1 LNGRSTISLDTLFI
15 ERKNTTYLLRKQ
27 CRLAV
32 AQKRMN
38 DKQKIIDAR
47 SNDTALFYKIMKRQ
61 RGKLTR
67 FIDER
72 QVDES
77 TFQTPEDIMN
87 GWSIHIGQLAK
98 KSTIEK
104 FDNDYLYK
112 LMEQEFD
119 VILQLCQDQV
129 VHKEVCNEEL
139 LKAVRKLH
147 TNKAADYF
155 GITAE
160 NVINGSE
167 LLLNYLQ
174 NLINLS
180 FKNCHIPDILKIGTI
195 FPVNKNKGDIK
206 NAKNYRGITVTPTF
220 SKIIEK
226 IVKIREDLKIIDTQN
241 PIQKGFTEKSLPF
254 SFSFKFLN

>member
-1 LNGRSTISLDTLFI
+1 
-15 ERKNTTYLLRKQ
+15 
-27 CRLAV
+27 
-32 AQKRMN
+32 MN
-38 DKQKIIDAR
+38 DRQKVIDAR
-47 SNDTALFYKIMKRQ
+47 SNDTALFYKIIKQQ

-67 FIDER
+67 FIDEL

-87 GWSIHIGQLAK
+87 EWNIHFGQLAK
-98 KSTIEK
+98 KSTTEK
-104 FDNDYLYK
+104 FDNDYLK
-112 LMEQEFD
+112 LMEQEID
-119 VILQLCQDQV
+119 VILQICQDQV
-129 VHKEVCNEEL
+129 VNKEVRNEEL
-139 LKAVRKLH
+139 LRAVRKLN

-195 FPVNKNKGDIK
+195 FPIYKNKGDIK

-241 PIQKGFTEKSLPF
+241 PLQKGFTEKSAITM
-254 SFSFKFLN
+254 